1 MKKIIEDK
9 RILTFYVIV
18 IAALTLG
25 VTYALRSVTITANV
39 TTALMGVDETAYGS
53 TSFDSSNIDFEPIFD
68 SEVETSFNNVIKIN
82 FMVGGASTNNINN
95 IIYDIALV
103 DLEFDESLYSPYIKW
118 KLVKDGVQLSTGS
131 FDDETYTINEGRL
144 VLTTKQLSL
153 PDYNVDKTGYHNYSF
168 YMWFSDSCQS
178 SDIASCIDK
187 KDQSYMIGKSFSGR
201 IEVELYVGKT
211 ANSPNLDNGN
221 LIPVYYDDTVQAS
234 DGTYG
239 VWKKADSTNSNNS
252 WYNYENKM
260 WANAIIVS
268 NDTLSTYQSA
278 EVGTT
283 ITDTD
288 IIAFYVWIPRYKYR
302 VWNITRQGGDEDTYA
317 YPAYSTGI
325 EIQFETGTASTGNV
339 ECTYDITT
347 EESETDLSDVCV
359 YNGTDTITTDSG
371 NTNYNDAWYTH
382 PAFTFGDEEVEG
394 FWIGKFETSA
404 TTSSTCYTSPSAT
417 NCSNANQE
425 PRILPNVSSL
435 RSQTVSYQFTTAKKF
450 QKYFSDDIE
459 AHMLTNLEWGAV
471 AYLTHSIYGLCDAS
485 GCKGLKFNNS
495 EGYFTGRSG
504 GDIAR
509 NALKAAAFYGD
520 TSLSAENIYIQ
531 NGYYNYKGY
540 KLNSS
545 GVVTSTKDVSAIA
558 STTGNVTGIYDM
570 AGGSNEYVMGNMADS
585 AGLFYSRLAGTNWN
599 GNSILDTKYY
609 NAYSFGI
616 NSYKPIAFNR
626 ARLGDAIAENLG
638 SSTSNI
644 ALWSPGYGVTGS
656 SSQMFFDD
664 GETQHYWLHR
674 GGNSKSV
681 YSSIFY
687 LYRASGDSSSGFSFR
702 SSIS

>member
-1 MKKIIEDK
+1 MKRVPSKK
-9 RILTFYVIV
+9 SLYLLGLLVITLIGFV
-18 IAALTLG
+18 IMP
-25 VTYALRSVTITANV
+25 TYAKFGSSYVTENDVVGLALNFNV
-39 TTALMGVDETAYGS
+39 G
-53 TSFDSSNIDFEPIFD
+53 
-68 SEVETSFNNVIKIN
+68 
-82 FMVGGASTNNINN
+82 INN
-95 IIYDIALV
+95 IEEYEELDIAAGEYKLFNV
-103 DLEFDESLYSPYIKW
+103 EIENATSDTLYYGIWYRMIEP
-118 KLVKDGVQLSTGS
+118 
-131 FDDETYTINEGRL
+131 
-144 VLTTKQLSL
+144 TTK
-153 PDYNVDKTGYHNYSF
+153 T
-168 YMWFSDSCQS
+168 
-178 SDIASCIDK
+178 SDITIARLEGIEITTSESIDASAIKTVSIIIINNSNSEITVD
-187 KDQSYMIGKSFSGR
+187 IGVASSATNTTDIGYLR
-201 IEVELYVGKT
+201 GKYLITST
-211 ANSPNLDNGN
+211 AEKPVTPANAPNLNNGN

-252 WYNYENKM
+252 WYNYDNKM

-278 EVGTT
+278 DVGTT
-283 ITDTD
+283 ITEAD

-302 VWNITRQGGDEDTYA
+302 VWNITRQGGAEDTYA